1 MRKVNRLA
9 ALALAAVAL
18 GSLAGCAPKS
28 GSPAPD
34 GTGAGTGQLGDTAT
48 PTSTTTP
55 LPNEA
60 GSYATAA
67 VGAWSRGDA
76 GLLSQLDDPA
86 DHIFSTLDSG
96 NYNKV
101 FTLYQC
107 NGAAGSSIC
116 ALYNEVG
123 DELDLRLRN
132 DLIGQPHAVVDG
144 QWHPITFPQD
154 LKAYAQEALNAW
166 LGHNTAAVAL
176 LTGKPGETAF
186 GEVPP
191 ARRADT
197 WTYAHEEG
205 GAGHIFHLFSD
216 PAGDTIVFSFLNPT
230 IQAPPANRHGL
241 IEVIYYTAH
250 S

>member
-1 MRKVNRLA
+1 V
-9 ALALAAVAL
+9 
-18 GSLAGCAPKS
+18 GE
-28 GSPAPD
+28 
-34 GTGAGTGQLGDTAT
+34 
-48 PTSTTTP
+48 TTTP
-55 LPNEA
+55 PSSTTSFPTEA

-67 VGAWSRGDA
+67 VNAWSRGDA
-76 GLLSQLDDPA
+76 GLLRQLDDQG
-86 DHIFSTLDSG
+86 DHIFSTLESG
-96 NYNKV
+96 NYNRA

-116 ALYNEVG
+116 VLYNEVG

-132 DLIGQPHAVVDG
+132 DLVGQPHAVVDG

-154 LKAYAQEALNAW
+154 LKAYAQEALTAW
-166 LGHNTAAVAL
+166 LGHNSAAVSL

-197 WTYAHEEG
+197 WTYAHQEG
-205 GAGHIFHLFSD
+205 ATGHIFHLFQN